1 MKNFLIYLLF
11 FILAISTGCTK
22 TSEKPVML
30 QIAAAASLTD
40 VMKELSATYQ
50 KEHTGVSFSFNF
62 GSSGALQ
69 QAIGNGGRADLF
81 ISAATK
87 QLNALEKA
95 GLIENDTRRE
105 LLVNSL
111 VLIVPAKSRLNITNF
126 DQLKQTDIKHIAVG
140 GKGVPVGQYTKEV
153 FDKLNLSDAL
163 NGKLVLAT
171 DSRQVLAWVA
181 SGEADCGIVYSTDAS
196 VCKDVRITA
205 NAPSD
210 SHSPIIYPAAVL
222 RESNNKTAA
231 TDYLNFLCSEQA
243 GKIFKKYGF
252 TVK

>member
-50 KEHTGVSFSFNF
+50 KEHPEISFSFNF

-69 QAIGNGGRADLF
+69 QAIENGGRADLF

-95 GLIENDTRRE
+95 GLIENNSKRE

-126 DQLKQTDIKHIAVG
+126 EQLSQAAIKHIAVG

-171 DSRQVLAWVA
+171 DVRQVLAWVA
-181 SGEADCGIVYSTDAS
+181 SAEADCGVVYATDAAIS
-196 VCKDVRITA
+196 KNVKIAATA
-205 NAPSD
+205 PAN
-210 SHSPIIYPAAVL
+210 SHKPIIYPAAVL

-231 TDYLNFLCSEQA
+231 TEFLNFLCSEKA
-243 GKIFKKYGF
+243 TKIFKKYGF

>member
-50 KEHTGVSFSFNF
+50 KEHPEISFSFNF

-69 QAIGNGGRADLF
+69 QAIENGGRADLF

-95 GLIENDTRRE
+95 GLIENNTRRE
-105 LLVNSL
+105 LLINNL

-126 DQLKQTDIKHIAVG
+126 EQLSQAAIKHIAVG

-171 DSRQVLAWVA
+171 DVRQVLAWVA
-181 SGEADCGIVYSTDAS
+181 SAEADCGVVYATDAAIS
-196 VCKDVRITA
+196 KNVKIAATA
-205 NAPSD
+205 PAN
-210 SHSPIIYPAAVL
+210 SHKPIIYPAAVL
-222 RESNNKTAA
+222 RESNNKTVA
-231 TDYLNFLCSEQA
+231 TEFLNFLCSEQA